1 METGH
6 RSQKENDVQNER
18 YDMWKNDF
26 MYWRMIDKVIVLGGF
41 ASSGPKGWEN
51 RERLGVKEVFV
62 GGEKV
67 GSLFYRMSYQP
78 RRCMTFPA
86 NHKKNTNNC
95 YIRIVS
101 DFIRPKNGSHLMNAV
116 SRLLRLRLETSYITS
131 MNQCKNQTKM
141 FHTDIYQHGKKTWY
155 ISFIYT

>member
-1 METGH
+1 
-6 RSQKENDVQNER
+6 
-18 YDMWKNDF
+18 
-26 MYWRMIDKVIVLGGF
+26 
-41 ASSGPKGWEN
+41 
-51 RERLGVKEVFV
+51 
-62 GGEKV
+62 
-67 GSLFYRMSYQP
+67 MSYQP

-155 ISFIYT
+155 ISFIYIHNMYIYIYGYTYTTQGFSEISYQTLTAATFATKTVAFKQEAFLPNMCL